1 MIKFINNI
9 NKFIKFISADQ
20 PMNMLGRWCHVN
32 VPKCNNNVV
41 MLKIDFANNDNNISF
56 KKNTSK
62 NPVKPYTPQE
72 YIDGMHN

>member
-62 NPVKPYTPQE
+62 YSVKPYTPQE